1 MRFITASGA
10 AGLPIVSGRSSG
22 VERNLAK
29 VDVVSSNLIARSI
42 LRNQTSFENLIRG
55 IKFSEELCLI
65 YLTPRSGSG
74 RTKSRRQV
82 CRCMDSSQKF
92 SRQWR
97 EFRKELCFLGLK
109 PTLAPHVNIGG
120 MSGSALAMAR

>member
-42 LRNQTSFENLIRG
+42 SPKKSSALFFSELEKPVWLSRFGIVRG
-55 IKFSEELCLI
+55 I
-65 YLTPRSGSG
+65 
-74 RTKSRRQV
+74 
-82 CRCMDSSQKF
+82 
-92 SRQWR
+92 
-97 EFRKELCFLGLK
+97 
-109 PTLAPHVNIGG
+109 
-120 MSGSALAMAR
+120 

>member
-55 IKFSEELCLI
+55 IKFSEELCL
-65 YLTPRSGSG
+65 
-74 RTKSRRQV
+74 
-82 CRCMDSSQKF
+82 
-92 SRQWR
+92 
-97 EFRKELCFLGLK
+97 
-109 PTLAPHVNIGG
+109 HV
-120 MSGSALAMAR
+120 

>member
-42 LRNQTSFENLIRG
+42 FLTLNLKLNSLNG
-55 IKFSEELCLI
+55 HA
-65 YLTPRSGSG
+65 RS
-74 RTKSRRQV
+74 
-82 CRCMDSSQKF
+82 
-92 SRQWR
+92 
-97 EFRKELCFLGLK
+97 
-109 PTLAPHVNIGG
+109 
-120 MSGSALAMAR
+120 